1 MVGLIADLDAQRY
14 VVRKAAI
21 MELERRGAEAVPAL
35 SAASKQ
41 PLPAHI
47 KKQIEVLLVAD
58 GAKKFPYPLRRDR
71 AIWALE
77 RIGTQEARA
86 VIAGVR

>member
-1 MVGLIADLDAQRY
+1 MLCVQDSRDA
-14 VVRKAAI
+14 
-21 MELERRGAEAVPAL
+21 EEAVPAL
-35 SAASKQ
+35 TAASTQ
-41 PLPAHI
+41 PIPAHI
-47 KKQIEVLLVAD
+47 KKQIEALLAAP
-58 GAKKFPYPLRRDR
+58 GAKKFPEPLRRDR